1 MNKKFEQIPLTMID
15 RVRRNHALEHAT
27 LNILAQQGIPA
38 LSGYSDTVGFWVVGE
53 VPTEKLQEAINQAVT
68 RLRAGEHD
76 LAIHPY
82 CGTNFLASGAAAGGA
97 AWLALVG
104 ANNWRR
110 KFDRLPW
117 AIALATVALIVSQPL
132 GPFLQKNVTTLAE
145 IGELKCAEITFY
157 PEAALP
163 LHRVKTKG

>member
-38 LSGYSDTVGFWVVGE
+38 LSGYSDTVGFWVLGE
-53 VPTEKLQEAINQAVT
+53 VPTEKLQEAINQALT

-97 AWLALVG
+97 AWLALSG
-104 ANNWRR
+104 ANNWRK

-117 AIALATVALIVSQPL
+117 AIALATVALIISQPL
-132 GPFLQKNVTTLAE
+132 GPYLQKNVTTRAE